1 MMKKF
6 ITHWTFS
13 FITLITLT
21 FIGLQDPYVKEIL
34 RLKSFDILIQQEP
47 KEVSSDIGIVTI
59 DEKSIEKY
67 GQWPWKRD
75 TLAQIIYDLRQ
86 AGAGI
91 IMIPI
96 LFSEEDRLGG
106 DDELAK
112 ALKDNGVVIA
122 QVGTSQI
129 DRNAVPRGVAKIGN
143 PLPYLF
149 EWEGMLGPIQKLGQS
164 ADGVGVINT
173 APEIDGVVRRIPLIM
188 KIERFL
194 GYSGGRRLGQSSP
207 IVEEATY
214 PTMAVEVIRVATGAP
229 SYQIK
234 SGKGGIIAVRV
245 PGYSIIHTDPN
256 ARIWLHWNKEFET
269 ISASESDFSK
279 FEGRSVIIA
288 PTAEGVGNIIATPV
302 GEKYSYELSAS
313 TLQTVI
319 DGKQINRY
327 DISLFVELVASV
339 LLGIL
344 VILIAR
350 FTPYWFV
357 GTSIIILYVASL
369 MVACYLFNKH
379 LILSDISWVIIVI
392 TIVGMHSIFN
402 RFILEFKL
410 KQQIRKQFET
420 YLDPR
425 QVALLQKDPSKLKLG
440 GERKEMSFLFMD
452 IVGFTPISEHY
463 KNKDDPEGLVE
474 LINDYLNRMTK
485 IVLNNGGCVDKYM
498 GDCIMAFWNA
508 PLDCPN
514 HAEMAVKTSIECAEE
529 TEKLKKIFKE
539 KGLPPINIG
548 SGVNTG
554 TCIVGNMG
562 SDTRFDYSVIGDA
575 VNLAARLEASTR
587 NYKTE
592 TGIEP
597 TIYSSFTKDQ
607 LKDIKSIELDKIKV
621 KGKDELITIYKPV
634 I

>member
-1 MMKKF
+1 MKKLF
-6 ITHWTFS
+6 THWAFA
-13 FITLITLT
+13 FVTLFALT
-21 FIGLQDPYVKEIL
+21 WIGLQDPQVKEIL
-34 RLKSFDILIQQEP
+34 RLKSFDLLFQSQD
-47 KEVSSDIGIVTI
+47 KEVSQDIAIVTI
-59 DEKSIEKY
+59 DEKAIEVY

-75 TLAQIIYDLRQ
+75 KLAEIIEELR
-86 AGAGI
+86 AAEVGVI
-91 IMIPI
+91 VLPI
-96 LFSEEDRLGG
+96 LFSEQDRLGG
-106 DDELAK
+106 DKEFAES
-112 ALKDNGVVIA
+112 LKDNFVVIG
-122 QVGTSQI
+122 QVGSHQTTQ
-129 DRNAVPRGVAKIGN
+129 NGYPRGVAKIGN
-143 PLPYLF
+143 PLDFLF
-149 EWEGMLGPIQKLGQS
+149 EWPGMVGPIPEIGNN
-164 ADGVGVINT
+164 AAGVGVLNT
-173 APEIDGVVRRIPLIM
+173 SPEIDGVVRRMPLLM
-188 KIERFL
+188 KI
-194 GYSGGRRLGQSSP
+194 GND
-207 IVEEATY
+207 VY
-214 PTMAVEVIRVATGAP
+214 PAMAIEVIRTATGDP
-229 SYQIK
+229 SYQVK
-234 SGKGGIIAVRV
+234 SNEAGISAMRV
-245 PGYSIIHTDPN
+245 PGFATIKTDGN
-256 ARIWLHWNKEFET
+256 ARIWLTWNKEYKT
-269 ISASESDFSK
+269 ISLAEAGPGAFDDLK
-279 FEGRSVIIA
+279 GKTVIIA
-288 PTAEGVGNIIATPV
+288 MTAEGMGGVIATPIGSQYDYV
-302 GEKYSYELSAS
+302 AIAS

-319 DGKQINRY
+319 DGVNITRV
-327 DISLFVELVASV
+327 DFLLELGLAFLAGCAII
-339 LLGIL
+339 LLT
-344 VILIAR
+344 R
-350 FTPYWFV
+350 FTPYWTIGIAIIF
-357 GTSIIILYVASL
+357 SIFGSMIYSNLFFTEWIKLLDVTWII
-369 MVACYLFNKH
+369 FT
-379 LILSDISWVIIVI
+379 IVI
-392 TIVGMHSIFN
+392 VGFHSVFN
-402 RFILEFKL
+402 RFILEFRL

-425 QVALLQKDPSKLKLG
+425 QVAILQKDPSKLKLG

-452 IVGFTPISEHY
+452 IVGFTPISEYY
-463 KNKDDPEGLVE
+463 KNNDDPEGLVV

-587 NYKTE
+587 NYKTK

-607 LKDIKSIELDKIKV
+607 LKNIKSVELDKIKV